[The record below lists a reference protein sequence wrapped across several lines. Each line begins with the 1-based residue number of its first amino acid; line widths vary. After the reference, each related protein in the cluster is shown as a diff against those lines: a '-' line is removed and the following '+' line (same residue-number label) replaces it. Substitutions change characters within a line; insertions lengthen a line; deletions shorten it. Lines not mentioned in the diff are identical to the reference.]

1 MPNYPAMS
9 APSDVRIPDVH
20 VPDAHVSDVHVNVA
34 ESATRIGKG
43 IMSAVGLGSCV
54 ALMLYDRAARVGA
67 MAHILLPHEA
77 LSRVPGGAAKYG
89 SSAVPHL
96 LQSMRA
102 LAVIGAPVASLVG
115 GASMFATLLKVGG
128 INMGERNVDAVRR
141 ALAIAGIAIEAEDV
155 GGEYG
160 RSIFFDVA
168 TGQVR
173 VVSIQHGERIL

>member
-1 MPNYPAMS
+1 MPDYLAMS
-9 APSDVRIPDVH
+9 APSDVYVPDVQ
-20 VPDAHVSDVHVNVA
+20 VPDVHVNVA
-34 ESATRIGKG
+34 ESATRIGNG

-102 LAVIGAPVASLVG
+102 LAVIGAPVATTTPWSVTAAPCAWLPI
-115 GASMFATLLKVGG
+115 S
-128 INMGERNVDAVRR
+128 GETC
-141 ALAIAGIAIEAEDV
+141 G
-155 GGEYG
+155 
-160 RSIFFDVA
+160 
-168 TGQVR
+168 
-173 VVSIQHGERIL
+173 